1 MSKNIEQHPAVRYTK
16 QIIPKETWHK
26 ARAAAI
32 LANKT
37 LAQWLTEVI
46 EKAVEKDK

>member
-1 MSKNIEQHPAVRYTK
+1 MEQDSSVRYTK
-16 QIIPKETWHK
+16 KLIPKEVWRK

-32 LANKT
+32 LEGKT

-46 EKAVEKDK
+46 EKATKK